1 MIGSVN
7 ERTAE
12 VSTNG
17 TRSLSGGA
25 VADLPGDE
33 LLERRTART
42 SARAVAV
49 PASTVDMSVADRLDV
64 PFSVPCMHRLRFTE
78 DVLGPADEQVL
89 LDVLEAG
96 PDATPRVLAVVES
109 GIDVAAGLT
118 ARLRALAARQPR
130 RVQLIDVVSLEG
142 GEGIKNDPDRLLPV
156 LQGILDGNVDR
167 RNYLLAI
174 GGGAFL
180 DAVGLAAA
188 LAHRGVRLVR
198 LPTTVMGQAD
208 SGIGVKNAVNFFG
221 RKNWVGSFAVPW
233 AVINDAKLISTLS
246 DRDWRCGFA
255 EAVKVSLLK
264 EPAFFDQ
271 LCADADA
278 ICRRDKGPSERAI
291 RRSAYWHLMHI
302 TKGGDPFE
310 SREARPLD
318 FGHWSAHRLEA
329 MTNFSIRHGEA
340 VGLGLAIDCAYSR
353 MVYGLPR
360 DAERAVVRCL
370 TELGLPM
377 THPSLADVDGLM
389 AGLEEFRQ
397 HLGGRLTITMLRDVG
412 RPIDVHDVDP
422 VLMRRAIE
430 SVRTAGQALA

>member
-1 MIGSVN
+1 MN
-7 ERTAE
+7 
-12 VSTNG
+12 
-17 TRSLSGGA
+17 
-25 VADLPGDE
+25 
-33 LLERRTART
+33 
-42 SARAVAV
+42 V
-49 PASTVDMSVADRLDV
+49 PARLDASFTV
-64 PFSVPCMHRLRFTE
+64 ACTHRVRFTD
-78 DVLGPADEQVL
+78 DVLGTGDDGAL
-89 LDVLEAG
+89 LDVLEADPG
-96 PDATPRVLAVVES
+96 ATARVLAVVETAV
-109 GIDVAAGLT
+109 DAAAGIGG
-118 ARLRALAARQPR
+118 RLHAWAERHAGE
-130 RVQLIDVVSLEG
+130 VELIAVLSVAG
-142 GEGIKNDPDRLLPV
+142 GERVKNDWAGLLPV

-167 RNYLLAI
+167 RNYVLAV

-221 RKNWVGSFAVPW
+221 RKNWLGTFAVPW
-233 AVINDAKLISTLS
+233 AVINDATMLRTLP

-278 ICRRDKGPSERAI
+278 ISRRDKAAGERAI

-302 TKGGDPFE
+302 TRGGDPFE
-310 SREARPLD
+310 AREARPLD

-329 MTNFSIRHGEA
+329 MTHFRVRHGEA

-353 MVYGLPR
+353 MMLGLPR
-360 DAERAVVRCL
+360 EAERRVIRCL

-377 THPSLADVDGLM
+377 SHPGLSDVDGLM
-389 AGLEEFRQ
+389 QGLEEFRQ
-397 HLGGRLTITMLRDVG
+397 HLGGRLTVTMLRDVG
-412 RPIDVHDVDP
+412 HPIDVHEVDAP
-422 VLMRRAIE
+422 TMRRAIE
-430 SVRTAGQALA
+430 SVGSSGQALA